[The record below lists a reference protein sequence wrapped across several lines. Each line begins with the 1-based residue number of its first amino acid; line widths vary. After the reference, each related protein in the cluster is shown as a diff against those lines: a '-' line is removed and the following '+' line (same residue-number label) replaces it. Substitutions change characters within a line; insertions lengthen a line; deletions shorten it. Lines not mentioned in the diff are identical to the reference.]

1 MNAVDTLRAEHTAIL
16 YVLDQLEQ
24 AATASEQGIPVPADI
39 YQDVQEFFTIF
50 VDRCHHGK
58 EEAEVFPPLQQ
69 DHAGLIERLEAEHAT
84 GRQFAQAFSQAVQTY
99 VPGKAETGAALA
111 AAARA
116 YADFLRRHI
125 DQETEELF
133 PVMEQALGPED
144 QRIVDAFE
152 RIEVE
157 RIGAGTHERLHHMI
171 DGLAGRIAP
180 LLTTRH
186 R

>member
-1 MNAVDTLRAEHTAIL
+1 MNAVDTLLAEHAAIL
-16 YVLDQLEQ
+16 HVLDQLEQ
-24 AATASEQGIPVPADI
+24 AAEASERGIPVPADI

-69 DHAGLIERLEAEHAT
+69 KYGALIERLEAEHAT
-84 GRQFAQAFSQAVQTY
+84 GRQFAQAYNRAIQHY
-99 VPGKAETGAALA
+99 LPGKAETGATLA
-111 AAARA
+111 AAART

-125 DQETEELF
+125 DQETQELF
-133 PVMEQALGPED
+133 PVVEQALGPED

-157 RIGAGTHERLHHMI
+157 RIGPGTHERLHGMI
-171 DGLAGRIAP
+171 DGLPGRIAP
-180 LLTTRH
+180 FLALR
-186 R
+186 